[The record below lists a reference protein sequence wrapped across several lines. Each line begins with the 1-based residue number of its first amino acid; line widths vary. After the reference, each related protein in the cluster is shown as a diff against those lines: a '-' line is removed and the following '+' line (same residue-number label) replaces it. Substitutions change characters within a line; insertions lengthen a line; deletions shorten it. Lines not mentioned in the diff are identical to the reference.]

1 MRGLNKVMLIGN
13 LGKEPL
19 RNVLD
24 GGICMVRFPL
34 ATSDAYKDKSGRT
47 VSQTEWH
54 NIVAWRG
61 LGELAAKHLHKGSLI
76 YVEGR
81 LHHRAQED
89 KTGRK
94 YFSTEIIAD
103 NIVMLDKKV
112 HTDSFVVASQ
122 QGGLAQNDASNNQP
136 ISMNEKDLLDAIDKE
151 SISENNLSPFVEP
164 DELL

>member
-34 ATSDAYKDKSGRT
+34 ATSDAYKDKSGKT

-81 LHHRAQED
+81 LHYRAQED
-89 KTGRK
+89 RSGKK

-112 HTDSFVVASQ
+112 HTDAFTSAPIEA
-122 QGGLAQNDASNNQP
+122 GIPLNDA
-136 ISMNEKDLLDAIDKE
+136 ISQTTTMNGTNLLDAMDND
-151 SISENNLSPFVEP
+151 SISAISTPPMIEP

>member
-34 ATSDAYKDKSGRT
+34 ATSDAYKDKSGKT

-81 LHHRAQED
+81 LHYRAQED
-89 KTGRK
+89 RSGKK
-94 YFSTEIIAD
+94 YPERQSW
-103 NIVMLDKKV
+103 
-112 HTDSFVVASQ
+112 
-122 QGGLAQNDASNNQP
+122 
-136 ISMNEKDLLDAIDKE
+136 
-151 SISENNLSPFVEP
+151 
-164 DELL
+164 